1 MTKDQL
7 NQLYRDQGWGRLAEA
22 ALGIEP
28 YDVESQARRVA
39 QYAVA
44 KHSAPLLDTTAQRLF
59 AALLFTVINPD
70 VRLCRETYD
79 ELAKVAFDAAEA
91 FVDESRRRLR

>member
-7 NQLYRDQGWGRLAEA
+7 NQLYREQGWGRLAEA

-28 YDVESQARRVA
+28 YDVESQARHVA

-44 KHSAPLLDTTAQRLF
+44 QRSAPLLDSTAQRLF
-59 AALLFTVINPD
+59 AALLFTVINPN

-79 ELAKVAFDAAEA
+79 ELARVAYDAAEA
-91 FVDESRRRLR
+91 LVDESRRRST